1 MRTFQRFF
9 GLGLGFLILPACSP
23 AAVRGGGYC
32 SPPAVPQLSFT
43 SDPEPPPG
51 ASRGARMA
59 ALLGL
64 SSTVS
69 ATPALE
75 ARVRIVERVELA
87 RLAIA
92 STSAELDCESERAEQ
107 AADYLTRGQTKNVQ
121 LLTVGSVAAAALT
134 GIAGVFLSTH
144 QAPSG
149 DQEGLAIGGG
159 VATAAFGLASLY
171 VHPRTDFEHSR
182 NLLADVWSGPVVS
195 STYPPLVWVYLT
207 RAEFSNSQTEPI
219 RKKIVGRWRRFDQV
233 DDPASV
239 ALLFGTGG
247 SYDVDTLRTRAAML
261 DEVRAEVEL
270 TEQDLMAF
278 AGAVVPP

>member
-9 GLGLGFLILPACSP
+9 GYGLGVLTLTACSP

-32 SPPAVPQLSFT
+32 SPPAVPQLSFS

-75 ARVRIVERVELA
+75 ARVRVVERVELA

-121 LLTVGSVAAAALT
+121 LLTIGSVAAAALT
-134 GIAGVFLSTH
+134 GIAGGFLSTH

-159 VATAAFGLASLY
+159 VATAALGLASLY
-171 VHPRTDFEHSR
+171 VHPRTDFEHRR
-182 NLLADVWSGPVVS
+182 NLLADVWSGPAAS
-195 STYPPLVWVYLT
+195 STYPPLVWAYLT

-219 RKKIVGRWRRFDQV
+219 RQKIVGRWRRFEQV
-233 DDPASV
+233 DDPASA

-247 SYDVDTLRTRAAML
+247 SYDADSLRTRAAML

-278 AGAVVPP
+278 AGAIVPP